1 MWRKI
6 PSPPTQAHVQGY
18 PMTKHETNF
27 GDRLR
32 QRRESLGIRKQD
44 LATSIGVS
52 LTTIQQYENGQ
63 MPKGE
68 FAVRLGQALSCSLD
82 WLLAGKA
89 TTQDHDENPANN
101 LVLVPMVEARLS
113 AGGGSFETGMEHV
126 RHYAFRF
133 DFLRRKGT
141 PASMVLL
148 RVAGDSMQPYILHN
162 DVVLVDQ
169 SQITPKPGH
178 VYAVG
183 VEDMVYLKTVDAMPG
198 KIILSSINP
207 DYSPI
212 EVESCEHTEHL
223 VRIIGRAV
231 WLGRELI

>member
-1 MWRKI
+1 M
-6 PSPPTQAHVQGY
+6 SE
-18 PMTKHETNF
+18 HELTF

-32 QRRESLGIRKQD
+32 TRRESLGIRKQD
-44 LATSIGVS
+44 LAKSIGVS

-68 FAVRLGQALSCSLD
+68 FAVRLGQALNCSLD
-82 WLLAGKA
+82 WLLAGH
-89 TTQDHDENPANN
+89 TTCNSGHDENCASN

-141 PASMVLL
+141 PSSMVLL
-148 RVAGDSMQPYILHN
+148 RVAGDSMQPLILHN
-162 DVVLVDQ
+162 DVVLIDQ
-169 SQITPKPGH
+169 SQTNPKPGH
-178 VYAVG
+178 MYAVS
-183 VEDMVYLKTVDAMPG
+183 VEDMVYLKTVNAVPG
-198 KIILSSINP
+198 KIILSSTNP
-207 DYSPI
+207 DYGPI
-212 EVESCEHTEHL
+212 EVDSCEHTENL

-231 WLGRELI
+231 WLGREFA